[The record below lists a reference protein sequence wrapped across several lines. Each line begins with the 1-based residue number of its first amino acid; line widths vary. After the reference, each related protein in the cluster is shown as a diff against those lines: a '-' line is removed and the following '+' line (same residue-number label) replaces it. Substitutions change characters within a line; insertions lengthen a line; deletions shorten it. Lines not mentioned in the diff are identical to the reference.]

1 MQNDVGTVTNT
12 KIQIQ
17 IFSVLEN
24 LVLRSRVTNVIYGI
38 TNKSEVRIQQYPVKV
53 DDINVFNNLK
63 IEFLHMAVSHILH
76 S

>member
-38 TNKSEVRIQQYPVKV
+38 TNTFEARIQQYPVKV
-53 DDINVFNNLK
+53 DDINVFNNLN
-63 IEFLHMAVSHILH
+63 IQFLHVAVSHILH